1 MEAMLQQHKD
11 TLREF
16 QRLKFE
22 ALLRELDVKSD
33 IDSVTL
39 PDVEEAVQQLIR
51 RSQNRGHVLVEEN
64 LRELQ
69 GLMLEYADW
78 LHVDEHE
85 RDCLL
90 LSKFRYLL
98 MLLGAK
104 QVSPRDVSLF
114 EVERKIEDVAKN
126 ASARYATCLKMIARD
141 LEGWRA
147 LCSDADA
154 SSSGKPT
161 FWSKLPNTSSHAP
174 EGRSH
179 AARGNSQSSDQSD
192 SATSIQANEK
202 VEPCS
207 GAPHGPQPDTNH
219 KKKRKMTPERQE
231 EYEYLYAG
239 QAHCLQCLKYFG
251 SLANFNLKCVS
262 SAKGVRQWAETDEGG
277 KMTRQIPSQIENWLS
292 SHNL

>member
-1 MEAMLQQHKD
+1 MQQHKD
-11 TLREF
+11 SLGEF

-22 ALLRELDVKSD
+22 ALLRELNVKSD
-33 IDSVTL
+33 IDSVTF
-39 PDVEEAVQQLIR
+39 PDVEDAVQQLIR

-85 RDCLL
+85 SACLL

-98 MLLGAK
+98 MLLGVK

-114 EVERKIEDVAKN
+114 EVERKIEDVAIN

-161 FWSKLPNTSSHAP
+161 FWSKLPHTPSQAP

-179 AARGNSQSSDQSD
+179 AARRNSESSDQSD
-192 SATSIQANEK
+192 SATSIQAYEK
-202 VEPCS
+202 LEQCS
-207 GAPHGPQPDTNH
+207 AAPHGPELDTKH
-219 KKKRKMTPERQE
+219 KKKQKMTPERQE

-239 QAHCLQCLKYFG
+239 QAHCLQCLNYFG
-251 SLANFNLKCVS
+251 SLANFDLNCVS
-262 SAKGVRQWAETDEGG
+262 SLKGVRQWAQTDEDG

-292 SHNL
+292 SRNL